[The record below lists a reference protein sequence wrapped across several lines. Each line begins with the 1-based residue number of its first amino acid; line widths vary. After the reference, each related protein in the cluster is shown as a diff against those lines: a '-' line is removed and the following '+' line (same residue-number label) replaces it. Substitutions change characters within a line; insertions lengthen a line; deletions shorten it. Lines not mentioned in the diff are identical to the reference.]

1 MWHQPRNPLPPPPS
15 ISFLRV
21 GQILAIA
28 LLVTFLTFPP
38 SSVSSPL
45 CMQVRFLPTQA
56 FLPPI
61 YLLSSLH
68 ASQVPPNSSLS
79 SPICLLSFL
88 HVGQVPPDS
97 ILCANVFQV
106 HGSQHEA
113 LTPID
118 ECPTSMARPNFKVW
132 KKLEPPGFELLVQV
146 LLQAKGVHSLM
157 FGSCIMMS
165 FCKDEWGGVKW
176 KHITKINIF
185 VKTFFF

>member
-1 MWHQPRNPLPPPPS
+1 
-15 ISFLRV
+15 
-21 GQILAIA
+21 
-28 LLVTFLTFPP
+28 
-38 SSVSSPL
+38 
-45 CMQVRFLPTQA
+45 
-56 FLPPI
+56 
-61 YLLSSLH
+61 
-68 ASQVPPNSSLS
+68 
-79 SPICLLSFL
+79 L